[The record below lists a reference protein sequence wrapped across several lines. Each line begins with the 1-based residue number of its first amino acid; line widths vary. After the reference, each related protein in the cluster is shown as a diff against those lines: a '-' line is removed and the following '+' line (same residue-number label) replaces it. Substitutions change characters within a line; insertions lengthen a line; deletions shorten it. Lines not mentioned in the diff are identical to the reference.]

1 MQEKESEVRRRR
13 LWEENRRRQR
23 NTGMITPAIHPRYGR
38 LYRELYP
45 DGLEQSAGNGAEDLD
60 KKENSR
66 GSFTTRLILS
76 TFLFLVFLYVSQN
89 SVELQGI
96 SSHEIIEKIQ
106 ENHDIFLIDRKSTR
120 LNSSHA
126 SKSRMPSSA

>member
-45 DGLEQSAGNGAEDLD
+45 DGLEQSAENLD

-106 ENHDIFLIDRKSTR
+106 ENHDIFLID
-120 LNSSHA
+120 
-126 SKSRMPSSA
+126 

>member
-96 SSHEIIEKIQ
+96 SCHEIIEKIQ
-106 ENHDIFLIDRKSTR
+106 ENHDIFLID
-120 LNSSHA
+120 
-126 SKSRMPSSA
+126 

>member
-23 NTGMITPAIHPRYGR
+23 NTSMITPAIHPRYGR

-45 DGLEQSAGNGAEDLD
+45 DGLEQSAENGAEDLD

-106 ENHDIFLIDRKSTR
+106 ENHDIFLTD
-120 LNSSHA
+120 
-126 SKSRMPSSA
+126 

>member
-38 LYRELYP
+38 LYRELYT
-45 DGLEQSAGNGAEDLD
+45 DGLEQSIGNGAEDLD

-106 ENHDIFLIDRKSTR
+106 ENHDIFLTD
-120 LNSSHA
+120 
-126 SKSRMPSSA
+126 

>member
-66 GSFTTRLILS
+66 GSIYYQIDPVHFS
-76 TFLFLVFLYVSQN
+76 VSCVSLCQ
-89 SVELQGI
+89 SEQC
-96 SSHEIIEKIQ
+96 
-106 ENHDIFLIDRKSTR
+106 RT
-120 LNSSHA
+120 
-126 SKSRMPSSA
+126 SRDKQP

>member
-96 SSHEIIEKIQ
+96 NSHEIIEMIQ
-106 ENHDIFLIDRKSTR
+106 ENQNVFLTDF
-120 LNSSHA
+120 
-126 SKSRMPSSA
+126 

>member
-23 NTGMITPAIHPRYGR
+23 NAGMITPAIHPRYGR

-45 DGLEQSAGNGAEDLD
+45 DGLERSAENGSEDLD
-60 KKENSR
+60 KKEKNS

-96 SSHEIIEKIQ
+96 NSHEIIEMIQ
-106 ENHDIFLIDRKSTR
+106 ENQNVFLTDF
-120 LNSSHA
+120 
-126 SKSRMPSSA
+126 SKWSFAYS

>member
-23 NTGMITPAIHPRYGR
+23 NTGMITPAIHQDMVVYIGNYIQMVWNKVQEMEQKIWIRKKIAEK
-38 LYRELYP
+38 LYYQIDP
-45 DGLEQSAGNGAEDLD
+45 VH
-60 KKENSR
+60 
-66 GSFTTRLILS
+66 FFC
-76 TFLFLVFLYVSQN
+76 FLCFFYVSQN

-106 ENHDIFLIDRKSTR
+106 ENHDIFLTD
-120 LNSSHA
+120 
-126 SKSRMPSSA
+126 

>member
-1 MQEKESEVRRRR
+1 MERIFRAGKRSEVRRRR

-106 ENHDIFLIDRKSTR
+106 ENHDIFLTD
-120 LNSSHA
+120 
-126 SKSRMPSSA
+126 

>member
-23 NTGMITPAIHPRYGR
+23 NAGMITPAIHPRYGR

-45 DGLEQSAGNGAEDLD
+45 DGLERSAENESEDLD

-96 SSHEIIEKIQ
+96 NSHEIIEMIQ
-106 ENHDIFLIDRKSTR
+106 ENQNVFLTDF
-120 LNSSHA
+120 
-126 SKSRMPSSA
+126 

>member
-1 MQEKESEVRRRR
+1 MKEKESEVRRRR

-23 NTGMITPAIHPRYGR
+23 NTGMITPAIHPRHGR

-106 ENHDIFLIDRKSTR
+106 ENHDIFLID
-120 LNSSHA
+120 
-126 SKSRMPSSA
+126 

>member
-38 LYRELYP
+38 LCREVFCSLVEF
-45 DGLEQSAGNGAEDLD
+45 GKRNGAEDLD

-106 ENHDIFLIDRKSTR
+106 ENHDIFLID
-120 LNSSHA
+120 
-126 SKSRMPSSA
+126 

>member
-38 LYRELYP
+38 LYRELYQ

-106 ENHDIFLIDRKSTR
+106 ENHDIFLID
-120 LNSSHA
+120 
-126 SKSRMPSSA
+126 

>member
-66 GSFTTRLILS
+66 GSFTTRLI
-76 TFLFLVFLYVSQN
+76 QN
-89 SVELQGI
+89 SAELHGI

-106 ENHDIFLIDRKSTR
+106 ENHDIFLID
-120 LNSSHA
+120 
-126 SKSRMPSSA
+126 

>member
-106 ENHDIFLIDRKSTR
+106 ENQNVFLTDF
-120 LNSSHA
+120 
-126 SKSRMPSSA
+126 

>member
-1 MQEKESEVRRRR
+1 MQEKKSEVRRRR

-106 ENHDIFLIDRKSTR
+106 ENHDIFLID
-120 LNSSHA
+120 
-126 SKSRMPSSA
+126 

>member
-1 MQEKESEVRRRR
+1 VQEKESEVRRRR

-96 SSHEIIEKIQ
+96 NSHEIIEMIQ
-106 ENHDIFLIDRKSTR
+106 ENHDIFLTDRKV
-120 LNSSHA
+120 
-126 SKSRMPSSA
+126 

>member
-106 ENHDIFLIDRKSTR
+106 ENHDKKCNLDTETVD
-120 LNSSHA
+120 
-126 SKSRMPSSA
+126 

>member
-45 DGLEQSAGNGAEDLD
+45 DGLEQSAGSCPL
-60 KKENSR
+60 
-66 GSFTTRLILS
+66 FC
-76 TFLFLVFLYVSQN
+76 FLCFFM
-89 SVELQGI
+89 SV
-96 SSHEIIEKIQ
+96 
-106 ENHDIFLIDRKSTR
+106 RTV
-120 LNSSHA
+120 
-126 SKSRMPSSA
+126 

>member
-106 ENHDIFLIDRKSTR
+106 ENHDLLLID
-120 LNSSHA
+120 
-126 SKSRMPSSA
+126 

>member
-66 GSFTTRLILS
+66 GSFTTRLILYYGRKRYIP
-76 TFLFLVFLYVSQN
+76 FLFLVFLYVSQN

-106 ENHDIFLIDRKSTR
+106 ENHDIFLID
-120 LNSSHA
+120 
-126 SKSRMPSSA
+126 

>member
-45 DGLEQSAGNGAEDLD
+45 DGLEQSAGNAAEDLD

-106 ENHDIFLIDRKSTR
+106 ENHDIFLID
-120 LNSSHA
+120 
-126 SKSRMPSSA
+126 

>member
-13 LWEENRRRQR
+13 LWEENRRQQR

-106 ENHDIFLIDRKSTR
+106 DNHDIFLID
-120 LNSSHA
+120 
-126 SKSRMPSSA
+126 

>member
-96 SSHEIIEKIQ
+96 SSYEIIEKIQ
-106 ENHDIFLIDRKSTR
+106 ENHDIFLTD
-120 LNSSHA
+120 
-126 SKSRMPSSA
+126 

>member
-76 TFLFLVFLYVSQN
+76 TFLVSCVSFM
-89 SVELQGI
+89 SV
-96 SSHEIIEKIQ
+96 
-106 ENHDIFLIDRKSTR
+106 RTV
-120 LNSSHA
+120 
-126 SKSRMPSSA
+126 

>member
-96 SSHEIIEKIQ
+96 SSHEIIEMIQ
-106 ENHDIFLIDRKSTR
+106 ENQNVFLTDF
-120 LNSSHA
+120 
-126 SKSRMPSSA
+126 

>member
-23 NTGMITPAIHPRYGR
+23 NTGMITPAIHPRDGR

-106 ENHDIFLIDRKSTR
+106 ENHDIFLID
-120 LNSSHA
+120 
-126 SKSRMPSSA
+126 

>member
-96 SSHEIIEKIQ
+96 NSHEIIEMIQ
-106 ENHDIFLIDRKSTR
+106 ENQNVFLTDRKV
-120 LNSSHA
+120 
-126 SKSRMPSSA
+126 

>member
-96 SSHEIIEKIQ
+96 NSHEIIEMIQ
-106 ENHDIFLIDRKSTR
+106 ENHDIILTDF
-120 LNSSHA
+120 
-126 SKSRMPSSA
+126 

>member
-45 DGLEQSAGNGAEDLD
+45 DGLVQSAGNGAEDLD

-106 ENHDIFLIDRKSTR
+106 ENHDIFLID
-120 LNSSHA
+120 
-126 SKSRMPSSA
+126 

>member
-76 TFLFLVFLYVSQN
+76 TFLFLAFLYVSQN

-106 ENHDIFLIDRKSTR
+106 ENHDIFLID
-120 LNSSHA
+120 
-126 SKSRMPSSA
+126 

>member
-45 DGLEQSAGNGAEDLD
+45 DGLEQSIGNGAEDLD

-106 ENHDIFLIDRKSTR
+106 ENHDILLID
-120 LNSSHA
+120 
-126 SKSRMPSSA
+126 

>member
-1 MQEKESEVRRRR
+1 MQEKESEVRRR
-13 LWEENRRRQR
+13 
-23 NTGMITPAIHPRYGR
+23 
-38 LYRELYP
+38 
-45 DGLEQSAGNGAEDLD
+45 
-60 KKENSR
+60 SR

-106 ENHDIFLIDRKSTR
+106 ENHDIFLID
-120 LNSSHA
+120 
-126 SKSRMPSSA
+126 

>member
-76 TFLFLVFLYVSQN
+76 TFLYVSQN

-106 ENHDIFLIDRKSTR
+106 ENHDIFLID
-120 LNSSHA
+120 
-126 SKSRMPSSA
+126 

>member
-96 SSHEIIEKIQ
+96 NSHEIIEMIQ
-106 ENHDIFLIDRKSTR
+106 ENHDIFLTDF
-120 LNSSHA
+120 
-126 SKSRMPSSA
+126 

>member
-106 ENHDIFLIDRKSTR
+106 ENHDIILID
-120 LNSSHA
+120 
-126 SKSRMPSSA
+126 

>member
-1 MQEKESEVRRRR
+1 MQEKESAVRRRR

-106 ENHDIFLIDRKSTR
+106 ENHDIFLID
-120 LNSSHA
+120 
-126 SKSRMPSSA
+126 

>member
-1 MQEKESEVRRRR
+1 MQEKKSEVRRRR

-106 ENHDIFLIDRKSTR
+106 ENHDIFLTD
-120 LNSSHA
+120 
-126 SKSRMPSSA
+126 